1 MYSVYSWH
9 IFAARLRTTG
19 LWLNLHPVREVHGR
33 FGASGQVDLSEH
45 FAPALGIGTTACH
58 ISGRIVPGSK
68 GFSAGFFS
76 GAAAARPFHQ
86 VRLP

>member
-1 MYSVYSWH
+1 MAPVLC
-9 IFAARLRTTG
+9 AAGLHTTS

-33 FGASGQVDLSEH
+33 FVAGRQLDLSEH
-45 FAPALGIGTTACH
+45 FAPALGIWTTACH

-86 VRLP
+86 VGLP